1 MSLIV
6 CRRIGDKNFTLYSM
20 SKQPLQDIR
29 VRFGNA
35 VRERRAELRI
45 SQEDFA
51 ERAGLHRTYI
61 SDLERGRRNV
71 SLENI
76 EKLAKALMLSM
87 SDLMERVINQ

>member
-1 MSLIV
+1 M
-6 CRRIGDKNFTLYSM
+6 GT
-20 SKQPLQDIR
+20 QPQQDIR

-35 VRERRAELRI
+35 VRKRRTELRI

-51 ERAGLHRTYI
+51 EHAGLHRTYI

-76 EKLAKALMLSM
+76 EKLAKALKLSI
-87 SDLMERVINQ
+87 SDLMKRVSDQ

>member
-1 MSLIV
+1 MSE
-6 CRRIGDKNFTLYSM
+6 
-20 SKQPLQDIR
+20 QPLQDIR

-35 VRERRAELRI
+35 VRKRRTELHI

-87 SDLMERVINQ
+87 SDLMERVNNQ